1 LNIKTIWDF
10 TFDISQEIQNLV
22 DDLRAAF
29 PTFAHSNLIQEKSP
43 QTWKSTYIYAHVQ
56 NSHSERGIFK
66 SEIQE

>member
-1 LNIKTIWDF
+1 MTNWDF
-10 TFDISQEIQNLV
+10 TFEVSQKIQNLV

-29 PTFAHSNLIQEKSP
+29 PPFAHSPLFQEKSS